1 MVHNYTTRHVKRS
14 LRRQMRRNANSN
26 NNNNNDNNNGNNNND
41 DNTIESDVEEV
52 IVPDDVEEVVGPDVG
67 PDDVERLLAIHT
79 RLEQLVLR
87 MRRAQYEGDEEAAAF
102 YLEKSVEIGQKIY
115 QLILYMRQQRW
126 WLWRDE

>member
-14 LRRQMRRNANSN
+14 LRQ
-26 NNNNNDNNNGNNNND
+26 
-41 DNTIESDVEEV
+41 V

-79 RLEQLVLR
+79 RLEQLWDDEYKK
-87 MRRAQYEGDEEAAAF
+87 AQYEGDEEAAAF